1 MSHGQNL
8 RDLLEPLGVYRWE
21 GSFQWGELQSAGAAL
36 DGVADHLART
46 QREMSLTTAREE
58 GLTTFQTL
66 LNCRTG
72 SRDTEDLR
80 LALAALLRIGGD
92 SFTPSA
98 MNDTLRGCGIPAR
111 VEETGDPLL
120 LRVTFPDTGGRPADF
135 DELCRIIEGILP
147 CHVAVEYRFTALTW
161 EGLETLFDDWA
172 QVEGEK
178 TTWETLEKLTL

>member
-1 MSHGQNL
+1 MSHGQSL

-21 GSFQWGELQSAGAAL
+21 GSFQWGELQSAGTAL
-36 DGVADHLART
+36 DGVADHLAHT
-46 QREMSLTTAREE
+46 QREMSLATAREE

-66 LNCRTG
+66 LGCRTG

-80 LALAALLRIGGD
+80 LALAALLRISGD
-92 SFTPSA
+92 SFTLSA

-120 LRVTFPDTGGRPADF
+120 LQVTFPDIGGMPAEF
-135 DELCRIIEGILP
+135 DELRRIIEGILP
-147 CHVAVEYRFTALTW
+147 CHLLVKYRFMALTW
-161 EGLETLFDDWA
+161 EGLENRFDSWD

-178 TTWETLEKLTL
+178 TTWETFEKLTL